1 MSVVRATLGKK
12 QRLKSAK
19 EIREILSARQS
30 VAAYPLRV
38 LWRVRGTDARDT
50 AAAFFAP
57 KKNYR
62 HAVDR
67 NRIKRLMREAFRTS
81 REEIVRPYAP
91 SRFAFILMW
100 TGDRVPDY
108 ATVETRMR
116 RAFDLWHAK
125 MNSQNPQP

>member
-1 MSVVRATLGKK
+1 MRATLGKN

-30 VAAYPLRV
+30 VAAYPLRI
-38 LWRVRGTDARDT
+38 LWRACGPDARNT
-50 AAAFFAP
+50 AAAFFVP

-67 NRIKRLMREAFRTS
+67 NRIKRLMREVFRTS

-91 SRFAFILMW
+91 CRFAFILMW

-108 ATVETRMR
+108 AMVKARMQ
-116 RAFDLWHAK
+116 RAFELWQAK
-125 MNSQNPQP
+125 MNPQKPKA